1 MIRRTRVLI
10 VDDSPFM
17 RMAIR
22 RILTTDPGIDV
33 VGVASDG
40 VESVEKVLELR
51 PDVVTMD
58 VEMPRMDGI
67 ASVKKIMSV
76 APCRII
82 MVSAMTSE
90 GATATFEAL
99 EAGAIDY
106 ILKPSAENSMA
117 QKQFK
122 EELLRKV
129 PGIASVSSLQ
139 NHHSSLLASPDTAEQ
154 SHLGACVK
162 RRIECI
168 GIGASTGGPVAVQE
182 VISSFSA
189 SFACPVIVAVHM
201 PRAFTAPFAERLNAK
216 CSVAVRVAQEGELL
230 KGGTVLIAPGGQ
242 HTTVVRTAAGLVVK
256 LSPATAPS
264 GVYIPSVDL
273 LLSSLSEST
282 NGAVLG
288 VILTGMGADGFKG
301 MQQVKSRGG
310 MTLVQD
316 QATSTVYGMPKACI
330 DGALADTILPLFR
343 IGPTLE
349 QLIAGS

>member
-22 RILTTDPGIDV
+22 RILTTDPDIEV

-40 VESVEKVLELR
+40 LEGVEKAMELK
-51 PDVVTMD
+51 PDVITMD

-76 APCRII
+76 VPSRII
-82 MVSAMTSE
+82 MVSSLTGE

-106 ILKPSAENSMA
+106 ILKPAAENSMA
-117 QKQFK
+117 QTQFK
-122 EELLRKV
+122 EELLHKV
-129 PGIASVSSLQ
+129 TGAASASL
-139 NHHSSLLASPDTAEQ
+139 HSHQASPSAPVESVDL
-154 SHLGACVK
+154 SHKNPPMK
-162 RRIECI
+162 RRIGCI

-182 VISSFSA
+182 VISCLPH

-201 PRAFTAPFAERLNAK
+201 PKAFTGPFAERLNAK
-216 CSVAVRVAQEGELL
+216 CRITVREARDGELL
-230 KGGTVLIAPGGQ
+230 RNGTVLIAPGGQ
-242 HTTVVRTAAGLVVK
+242 HTTLLKSAAGIVVK
-256 LSPATAPS
+256 LSPVTALA
-264 GVYIPSVDL
+264 GVYVPSVDL
-273 LLSSLSEST
+273 LLSSLAESAS
-282 NGAVLG
+282 GAALG
-288 VILTGMGADGFKG
+288 VILTGMGADGCKG

-330 DGALADTILPLFR
+330 DGGIADTILPLSK
-343 IGPTLE
+343 IGPMLE
-349 QLIAGS
+349 QLMAG